1 MIKFKL
7 MEIKR
12 REGEHASAF
21 LYRFSKK
28 MQQSGIL
35 IEAKKRKRKNRSI
48 SKSKR
53 RSSAIHR
60 EQKKKEVDKARK
72 MGTL

>member
-1 MIKFKL
+1 

-12 REGEHASAF
+12 REGEPISAF

-35 IEAKKRKRKNRSI
+35 IEAKKRKRKARSI
-48 SKSKR
+48 SKFKR
-53 RSSAIHR
+53 RLSAIHKER
-60 EQKKKEVDKARK
+60 KKKEVSKARK

>member
-1 MIKFKL
+1 MIKFKI
-7 MEIKR
+7 MELKR
-12 REGEHASAF
+12 REGEATSSF

-35 IEAKKRKRKNRSI
+35 IEAKKRKRKARST

-53 RSSAIHR
+53 RLSALHK
-60 EQKKKEVDKARK
+60 EQKKKEVSKARK

>member
-1 MIKFKL
+1 
-7 MEIKR
+7 MELKR
-12 REGEHASAF
+12 REGEQMSAF

-35 IEAKKRKRKNRSI
+35 IEAKKKKRRSRSI

-53 RSSAIHR
+53 RASAIHR
-60 EQKKKEVDKARK
+60 EQKQKEVDKEKK
-72 MGTL
+72 MGIL

>member
-1 MIKFKL
+1 

-12 REGEHASAF
+12 REGEPISAF

-35 IEAKKRKRKNRSI
+35 IEAKKRKRRNRSI
-48 SKSKR
+48 SKFKR
-53 RSSAIHR
+53 RLSALHK
-60 EQKKKEVDKARK
+60 EQKKKEVSKARK

>member
-1 MIKFKL
+1 

-12 REGEHASAF
+12 REGEPMSAF

-35 IEAKKRKRKNRSI
+35 IEAKKRKRRDRPI

-53 RSSAIHR
+53 HLSALHK
-60 EQKKKEVDKARK
+60 EQKRKELKKARK

>member
-1 MIKFKL
+1 M
-7 MEIKR
+7 
-12 REGEHASAF
+12 SAF

-35 IEAKKRKRKNRSI
+35 IEAKKRKRKDRSV

-53 RSSAIHR
+53 RASAIHR
-60 EQKKKEVDKARK
+60 EQRKKIVDKSRR
-72 MGTL
+72 MGTF